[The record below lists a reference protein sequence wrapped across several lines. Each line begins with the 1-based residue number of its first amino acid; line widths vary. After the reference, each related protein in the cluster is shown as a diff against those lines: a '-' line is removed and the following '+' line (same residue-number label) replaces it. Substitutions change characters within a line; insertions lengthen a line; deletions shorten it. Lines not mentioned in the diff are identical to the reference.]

1 MNNATN
7 ATNTNGTAVNGPLLE
22 IQGLKTVFPTE
33 NGLAV
38 AVDDLGFSVPKGSV
52 LGIVGESGCGKSITS
67 LSILRLVPPPG
78 RIAAGRILFE
88 GRDLLTLSEAQM
100 RSVRG
105 NQIALIPQDP
115 MTSLNPVYTI
125 GDQIME
131 AIELHQKVG
140 KKEARQRAIEV
151 LDQVRIPQA
160 SSRIDD
166 YPHQFSGGM
175 RQRVMIAMA
184 LSCNPKLL
192 IADEPTTALDVTV
205 QAQILE
211 LLRTIQREHGMS
223 ILLIT
228 HDLGVV
234 AEMCDN
240 VAVMYAGS
248 VVEMAEVN
256 ELFKN
261 PLHPYT
267 IGLMNSL
274 PRPGNSRLTPIQGQP
289 PSLIDLPQGCRFAD
303 RCSLVEPK
311 SREAVPALEEKAPGH
326 KVRCAVVTGPTTDV
340 RLQNSN

>member
-1 MNNATN
+1 MSNAPD
-7 ATNTNGTAVNGPLLE
+7 TAVNSPLLE

-38 AVDDLGFSVPKGSV
+38 AVDDLGFSVNKGSV

-78 RIAAGRILFE
+78 RIAAGKILFE

-105 NQIALIPQDP
+105 NHIALIPQDP
-115 MTSLNPVYTI
+115 MTSLNPVYTV

-160 SSRIDD
+160 ATRVDE

-248 VVEMAEVN
+248 VIETANVN

-274 PRPGNSRLTPIQGQP
+274 PRAGNQRLTPIQGQP

-311 SREAVPALEEKAPGH
+311 SREAVPPLEEKAPGH
-326 KVRCAVVTGPTTDV
+326 MVRCAVVTGPTTDA
-340 RLQNSN
+340 RLLPQEVL

>member
-1 MNNATN
+1 MIESSRTDV
-7 ATNTNGTAVNGPLLE
+7 NTPLLE
-22 IQGLKTVFPTE
+22 IKGLKTVFPTE

-38 AVDDLGFSVPKGSV
+38 AVDDLGFSVQKGSV

-67 LSILRLVPPPG
+67 LSVLRLVPPPG
-78 RIAAGRILFE
+78 RIVSGKIIFE

-115 MTSLNPVYTI
+115 MTSLNPVYTV

-160 SSRIDD
+160 SARIDD

-274 PRPGNSRLTPIQGQP
+274 PRRGNQRLTPIQGQP
-289 PSLIDLPQGCRFAD
+289 PSLVDLPKGCRFAD
-303 RCSLVEPK
+303 RCLLVEPK
-311 SREAVPALEEKAPGH
+311 SREAVPPLEEKAPGH
-326 KVRCAVVTGPTTDV
+326 VVRCAVVTGPTTDV
-340 RLQNSN
+340 RLVPQEVH

>member
-1 MNNATN
+1 ME
-7 ATNTNGTAVNGPLLE
+7 NTPDLDNQTPLLE

-38 AVDDLGFSVPKGSV
+38 AVDDLGFSLKKGSV

-78 RIAAGRILFE
+78 RTVAGKILFE
-88 GRDLLTLSEAQM
+88 GHDLLTLSEAQM

-131 AIELHQKVG
+131 AIELHQKVD
-140 KKEARQRAIEV
+140 KKTARKRAIEV

-160 SSRIDD
+160 ATRVDD

-184 LSCNPKLL
+184 LSCTPKLL

-205 QAQILE
+205 QAQILD
-211 LLRTIQREHGMS
+211 LLRGIQRDQGMS

-234 AEMCDN
+234 AEMCDM

-248 VVEMAEVN
+248 VVEMATVSD
-256 ELFKN
+256 LFKN

-274 PRPGNSRLTPIQGQP
+274 PRRGNTRLTPIQGQP
-289 PSLIDLPQGCRFAD
+289 PSLVDLPPGCRFAD
-303 RCSLVEPK
+303 RCLLVEPK
-311 SREAVPALEEKAPGH
+311 SREAVPPLEEKAPGH
-326 KVRCAVVTGPTTDV
+326 FVRCAVVTGPTTDS
-340 RLQNSN
+340 RLIPQEVH

>member
-1 MNNATN
+1 MSNAHD
-7 ATNTNGTAVNGPLLE
+7 TAENSPLLE

-38 AVDDLGFSVPKGSV
+38 AVDDLGFSVEKGSV

-67 LSILRLVPPPG
+67 LSVLRLVPPPG
-78 RIAAGRILFE
+78 RIVAGKILFE

-100 RSVRG
+100 RTVRG

-115 MTSLNPVYTI
+115 MTSLNPVYSV

-160 SSRIDD
+160 ATRIDD

-211 LLRTIQREHGMS
+211 LLRTIQREHAMS

-248 VVEMAEVN
+248 VVEMAEVT

-274 PRPGNSRLTPIQGQP
+274 PRPGNLRLTPIQGQP
-289 PSLIDLPQGCRFAD
+289 PSLIDLPRGCRFAD
-303 RCSLVEPK
+303 RCSIVEPK
-311 SREAVPALEEKAPGH
+311 SREAVPSLEEKAPGH
-326 KVRCAVVTGPTTDV
+326 MVRCSVVTGPTTDV
-340 RLQNSN
+340 RLIPQPVQQI

>member
-1 MNNATN
+1 MNQPD
-7 ATNTNGTAVNGPLLE
+7 TAVNIPLLE

-38 AVDDLGFSVPKGSV
+38 AVDDLGFSVQKGSV

-67 LSILRLVPPPG
+67 LSVLRLVPPPG
-78 RIAAGRILFE
+78 RIVSGKILFE

-115 MTSLNPVYTI
+115 MTSLNPVYTV

-160 SSRIDD
+160 ASRIDD
-166 YPHQFSGGM
+166 FPHQFSGGM

-274 PRPGNSRLTPIQGQP
+274 PRPGNKRLTPIQGQP
-289 PSLIDLPQGCRFAD
+289 PSLVDLPKGCRFAD
-303 RCSLVEPK
+303 R
-311 SREAVPALEEKAPGH
+311 
-326 KVRCAVVTGPTTDV
+326 
-340 RLQNSN
+340 

>member
-1 MNNATN
+1 MNNAHD
-7 ATNTNGTAVNGPLLE
+7 TAVGSPLLE

-38 AVDDLGFSVPKGSV
+38 AVDDLGLSLKKGSV

-67 LSILRLVPPPG
+67 LSVLRLVPPPG
-78 RIAAGRILFE
+78 RITAGKIFFE

-160 SSRIDD
+160 AARIDD

-211 LLRTIQREHGMS
+211 LLRTIQREHDMS

-256 ELFKN
+256 ELFRN

-274 PRPGNSRLTPIQGQP
+274 PRPGNKRLTPIQGQP
-289 PSLIDLPQGCRFAD
+289 PSLIDLPNGCRFAD
-303 RCSLVEPK
+303 RCLLVEPK
-311 SREAVPALEEKAPGH
+311 SREAFPPLEEKAPGH

-340 RLQNSN
+340 RLIPQEVH

>member
-1 MNNATN
+1 MIESPD
-7 ATNTNGTAVNGPLLE
+7 TAVNSPLLE

-38 AVDDLGFSVPKGSV
+38 AVDDLGFSVRKGSV

-67 LSILRLVPPPG
+67 LSVLRLVPPPG
-78 RIAAGRILFE
+78 RIVSGKILFE

-115 MTSLNPVYTI
+115 MTSLNPVYTV

-160 SSRIDD
+160 ATRIDD

-274 PRPGNSRLTPIQGQP
+274 PRPGNKRLTPIQGQP
-289 PSLIDLPQGCRFAD
+289 P
-303 RCSLVEPK
+303 
-311 SREAVPALEEKAPGH
+311 
-326 KVRCAVVTGPTTDV
+326 
-340 RLQNSN
+340 

>member
-7 ATNTNGTAVNGPLLE
+7 ATNTNGTAVNSPLLE

-78 RIAAGRILFE
+78 RIAAGKILFE